1 MKKLSNLSLLI
12 LASTVVIYGESL
24 EKGQGPGISVGTN
37 SKTKYS
43 TSIAVGEE
51 ANSSA
56 GNSISI
62 GYKSDTT
69 VLESIS
75 IGTEAKSDK
84 YGYGIAVGR
93 KAYSNG
99 YKGISIG
106 ESSKTTNYAIAL
118 GSAEANAQSSLSIGD
133 ETNIDSESVYSIA
146 VGAEAKV
153 KKSIQSTL
161 LGVQSKSLNSDNSVV
176 LGTRAKAENAGNS
189 VVVGGNSTSLSVE
202 ATTLGPGSKVDE
214 NAASS
219 VAIGI
224 DSYVGKFTETEI
236 GKKPTELSQ
245 SDYKTGT
252 YLEERVITP
261 LNRSKYY
268 FSTAIGPQSKSFGY
282 QNISL
287 GGGSESYDTNTMALG
302 FISKA
307 KGHFSS
313 AIGRQAETNGKYST
327 ALGFF
332 SKTEGESTLSLGD
345 HTMANIE
352 GGVALGA
359 YSKTNVD
366 KNILGYDPLKN
377 DIIDLEELLGSDKS
391 KYDSLDSEKIKTKAE
406 IDAMKKE
413 IIDLLNTR
421 NGKSDEEIKTI
432 LEEVSVKERKLNDK
446 RIIFNNLLKESNN
459 LVSAWKST
467 ESGVSIGDSELGIT
481 RQINNVSA
489 GTKNTDA
496 VNVAQLKRIKDSLE
510 NKIFSS
516 EKYSD
521 SGIATAVA
529 MANLPQVS
537 SISGHRHNIA
547 GSYGMY
553 KGESAFALGLSG
565 INKKG
570 TIVYRA
576 SGSLNTK
583 GNIALG
589 IGLGYQFD
597 KIENVDNE
605 TKGIVVS
612 LEKEVMNYKEKDRLS
627 QEKLSKLESELE
639 ILKLQMKEL
648 LKVK

>member
-1 MKKLSNLSLLI
+1 MKKILNISLLLI
-12 LASTVVIYGESL
+12 ASITVYGEAV
-24 EKGQGPGISVGTN
+24 EKGKGPGVSIGVDSE
-37 SKTKYS
+37 TKYDNA
-43 TSIAVGEE
+43 IAVGDE
-51 ANSSA
+51 ANTS
-56 GNSISI
+56 GGYSISI
-62 GYKSDTT
+62 GSASNTS
-69 VLESIS
+69 VPHSIS
-75 IGTEAKSDK
+75 IGTESKSDK
-84 YGYGIAVGR
+84 YGYGIAIGR

-106 ESSKTTNYAIAL
+106 ESSKTANFAIAL

-133 ETNIDSESVYSIA
+133 ETKIDSESVYSTA
-146 VGAEAKV
+146 VGAEVKV
-153 KKSIQSTL
+153 EKSIQSTL
-161 LGVQSKSLNSDNSVV
+161 LGVQSKSLNSNHSVV
-176 LGTRAKAENAGNS
+176 LGSRANAENAGNS
-189 VVVGGNSTSLSVE
+189 VVVGANSTSLSVE
-202 ATTLGPGSKVDE
+202 ATTVGPSSKVAE

-224 DSYVGKFTETEI
+224 DSYVGKFSETEI
-236 GKKPTELSQ
+236 GKKPNEMSQ
-245 SDYKTGT
+245 SDYKTGI

-261 LNRSKYY
+261 LERSKYY
-268 FSTAIGPQSKSFGY
+268 FSTAVGPQSKSFGY

-332 SKTEGESTLSLGD
+332 SKTEGESTLSLGN

-406 IDAMKKE
+406 INTMRKE

-432 LEEVSVKERKLNDK
+432 LEEVSVKEKALNDK
-446 RIIFNNLLKESNN
+446 RIIFNNLLKESND

-510 NKIFSS
+510 NKIFGS
-516 EKYSD
+516 EKYSN
-521 SGIATAVA
+521 SGISTAVA

-537 SISGHRHNIA
+537 SMSGYRYNVA

-605 TKGIVVS
+605 TKGRVVS